1 MGAVAV
7 IGSATIDRVVQDGV
21 VAYKRGGVV
30 AYAGLTFA
38 ELGVE
43 TRVLT
48 NVAEADRAMLA
59 VLQQRGI
66 AVYVG
71 ESAATTC
78 FVNYVDGDAR
88 RQELLAHAAP
98 IAAVQLGPVLA
109 GVEHVHLGPLHP
121 RDLAEDVLAAIDGV
135 VSLDIQGYVRRIE
148 GTQVYQGVANGLY
161 AALQRAD
168 SVKTSNDELELVLAD
183 CGLTLDQLMRDC
195 SVTEWVVTEGSH
207 GGWVASGEGCSGR
220 SLRRLRWRWSLIP
233 RGLETCFSLR
243 IWRIG
248 CTEGRGLPRL
258 LSALR
263 RWLRGKWGA
272 VLLMGRRCVWR
283 RGEVYIDDR
292 LTGTNSGNTKSIYY
306 EERVRLLEVHPESL
320 RKAF

>member
-7 IGSATIDRVVQDGV
+7 IGSSTIDRVVQDGA

-48 NVAEADRAMLA
+48 NVAATDRTMLA
-59 VLQQRGI
+59 ILQQRGI

-88 RQELLAHAAP
+88 RQELLDCAAP
-98 IAAVQLGPVLA
+98 IAAAQLGPVLS

-121 RDLAEDVLAAIDGV
+121 RDLAEDVLTAIDGV
-135 VSLDIQGYVRRIE
+135 VSLDIQGYVRRID
-148 GTQVYQGVANGLY
+148 GTQVYQGIAKSLY
-161 AALQRAD
+161 VALQRAD
-168 SVKTSNDELELVLAD
+168 YVKTSNDELELVLAD

-195 SVTEWVVTEGSH
+195 SVAEWVVTEGSH
-207 GGWVASGEGCSGR
+207 GGWVASGKGERTKFESAPVAMVADPTGAGDVFFAAYLAHRLHRGAGIATAAQRAAALAARQVEGGFIDGET
-220 SLRRLRWRWSLIP
+220 LR
-233 RGLETCFSLR
+233 LEQ
-243 IWRIG
+243 G
-248 CTEGRGLPRL
+248 
-258 LSALR
+258 
-263 RWLRGKWGA
+263 
-272 VLLMGRRCVWR
+272 
-283 RGEVYIDDR
+283 
-292 LTGTNSGNTKSIYY
+292 
-306 EERVRLLEVHPESL
+306 
-320 RKAF
+320 

>member
-7 IGSATIDRVVQDGV
+7 IGSATIDRVVQSGIE
-21 VAYKRGGVV
+21 AYKRGGVV

-48 NVAEADRAMLA
+48 NVAAVDQAMLA

-88 RQELLAHAAP
+88 RQELLSCAAP
-98 IAAVQLGPVLA
+98 IAAAQLGPVLA

-121 RDLAEDVLAAIDGV
+121 RDLAEDVLTAMDGV
-135 VSLDIQGYVRRIE
+135 VSLDIQGYVRRLE
-148 GTQVYQGVANGLY
+148 GTQVYQGVAGGLY
-161 AALQRAD
+161 AALQCAD
-168 SVKTSNDELELVLAD
+168 YVKTSNDELELVLAD

-195 SVTEWVVTEGSH
+195 SVAEWVVTEGSH
-207 GGWVASGEGCSGR
+207 GGWVASGKGEQTKFASAPVAMVADPTGAGDVFFAAYLAHRLHRGAGIATAAQCAAALAARQVGGGFIDEATLRLEEG
-220 SLRRLRWRWSLIP
+220 
-233 RGLETCFSLR
+233 
-243 IWRIG
+243 
-248 CTEGRGLPRL
+248 
-258 LSALR
+258 
-263 RWLRGKWGA
+263 
-272 VLLMGRRCVWR
+272 
-283 RGEVYIDDR
+283 
-292 LTGTNSGNTKSIYY
+292 
-306 EERVRLLEVHPESL
+306 
-320 RKAF
+320 

>member
-1 MGAVAV
+1 MKSNMSAVAV
-7 IGSATIDRVVQDGV
+7 IGSATIDRVVQGGV

-48 NVAEADRAMLA
+48 NVAAADRAMLA
-59 VLQQRGI
+59 VLLQRGI
-66 AVYVG
+66 AVHVG

-88 RQELLAHAAP
+88 RQELLACAAP
-98 IAAVQLGPVLA
+98 IAAAQLGPVLA

-121 RDLAEDVLAAIDGV
+121 RDLVEDVLTAMDGV

-148 GTQVYQGVANGLY
+148 GTQVYQGVAGSLY

-168 SVKTSNDELELVLAD
+168 YVKTSNDELELVLAD

-195 SVTEWVVTEGSH
+195 SVAEWVVTEGSH
-207 GGWVASGEGCSGR
+207 GGWVASGKGEQTKFASAPVAMVADPTGAGDVFFAAYLAHRLHRGAGIATAAQRAATLAARQVGGGFIDEATLRLEG
-220 SLRRLRWRWSLIP
+220 
-233 RGLETCFSLR
+233 
-243 IWRIG
+243 
-248 CTEGRGLPRL
+248 
-258 LSALR
+258 
-263 RWLRGKWGA
+263 
-272 VLLMGRRCVWR
+272 
-283 RGEVYIDDR
+283 
-292 LTGTNSGNTKSIYY
+292 
-306 EERVRLLEVHPESL
+306 
-320 RKAF
+320 

>member
-7 IGSATIDRVVQDGV
+7 IGSATMDRVVQGGV

-71 ESAATTC
+71 ASAATTC
-78 FVNYVDGDAR
+78 FINYVDGDTR
-88 RQELLAHAAP
+88 RQELLTCAAP
-98 IAAVQLGPVLA
+98 IAVGQLVLA

-121 RDLAEDVLAAIDGV
+121 HDLAADVLTVLDGV
-135 VSLDIQGYVRRIE
+135 VSLDIQGYVRRVE
-148 GTQVYQGVANGLY
+148 GTQVYQGVADSLY
-161 AALQRAD
+161 AALQCAAY
-168 SVKTSNDELELVLAD
+168 VKTSNDELELVLAD

-195 SVTEWVVTEGSH
+195 SVAEWVVTEGSH
-207 GGWVASGEGCSGR
+207 GGWVASRAGQRTKFAPAPVATVADPTGAGDVFFAAYLAHRLHRGAGIATAAQCAAAVAARQVEGEFIDEAT
-220 SLRRLRWRWSLIP
+220 LRLAA
-233 RGLETCFSLR
+233 G
-243 IWRIG
+243 
-248 CTEGRGLPRL
+248 
-258 LSALR
+258 
-263 RWLRGKWGA
+263 
-272 VLLMGRRCVWR
+272 
-283 RGEVYIDDR
+283 
-292 LTGTNSGNTKSIYY
+292 
-306 EERVRLLEVHPESL
+306 
-320 RKAF
+320 

>member
-1 MGAVAV
+1 MGVVAV
-7 IGSATIDRVVQDGV
+7 IGSATIDRVVQSGV
-21 VAYKRGGVV
+21 DAYKRGGVI

-48 NVAEADRAMLA
+48 NVAAADRAMMA

-88 RQELLAHAAP
+88 RQELLACAAP
-98 IAAVQLGPVLA
+98 IAAAQLGPVLA

-121 RDLAEDVLAAIDGV
+121 HDLAEDVLTAMDGV

-148 GTQVYQGVANGLY
+148 GTQVSQGVAAGDLY
-161 AALQRAD
+161 AALQCAD
-168 SVKTSNDELELVLAD
+168 YVKTSNDELELVLAD

-195 SVTEWVVTEGSH
+195 SVSEWVVTEGSH
-207 GGWVASGEGCSGR
+207 GGWVASREGERTKFASAPVTTVADPTGAGDVFFAAYLAHR
-220 SLRRLRWRWSLIP
+220 LHLGAGIATAAQRAAALAARQVEGGFIDEATLR
-233 RGLETCFSLR
+233 LEGDKF
-243 IWRIG
+243 
-248 CTEGRGLPRL
+248 
-258 LSALR
+258 
-263 RWLRGKWGA
+263 
-272 VLLMGRRCVWR
+272 
-283 RGEVYIDDR
+283 
-292 LTGTNSGNTKSIYY
+292 
-306 EERVRLLEVHPESL
+306 
-320 RKAF
+320 

>member
-7 IGSATIDRVVQDGV
+7 IGSATIDRVVQGDV

-48 NVAEADRAMLA
+48 NVAAADQTMLA

-88 RQELLAHAAP
+88 RQELLSCAAP
-98 IAAVQLGPVLA
+98 IAAAQLGPVLA

-121 RDLAEDVLAAIDGV
+121 RDLAGDVLTAIDSV

-148 GTQVYQGVANGLY
+148 GKQVYQGVAASGLY

-168 SVKTSNDELELVLAD
+168 YVKTSNDELELVLAD
-183 CGLTLDQLMRDC
+183 CDLTLDQLMRDC
-195 SVTEWVVTEGSH
+195 SVAEWVVTEGSH
-207 GGWVASGEGCSGR
+207 GGWVANRQGTRTKFASAPVAMVADPTGAGDVFFAAYLAHRLHRGEGIVTAAQRAAALAARQVGGGFIDEAT
-220 SLRRLRWRWSLIP
+220 LR
-233 RGLETCFSLR
+233 LES
-243 IWRIG
+243 
-248 CTEGRGLPRL
+248 
-258 LSALR
+258 
-263 RWLRGKWGA
+263 
-272 VLLMGRRCVWR
+272 
-283 RGEVYIDDR
+283 
-292 LTGTNSGNTKSIYY
+292 
-306 EERVRLLEVHPESL
+306 
-320 RKAF
+320 

>member
-7 IGSATIDRVVQDGV
+7 IGSATIDRVVQGSMD
-21 VAYKRGGVV
+21 AYKRGGVV

-48 NVAEADRAMLA
+48 NVATADRAMLA

-71 ESAATTC
+71 ESTATTC

-88 RQELLAHAAP
+88 RQELLACAAP
-98 IAAVQLGPVLA
+98 IAAAQLGPVLA

-121 RDLAEDVLAAIDGV
+121 HDLAEEVLSAMDGV

-148 GTQVYQGVANGLY
+148 GTQVYQEVASGLY
-161 AALQRAD
+161 AALLRAD
-168 SVKTSNDELELVLAD
+168 YVKTSNDELELVLAD

-195 SVTEWVVTEGSH
+195 SATEWVVTEGSH
-207 GGWVASGEGCSGR
+207 GGWVASRQGTRTKFASAPVATVADPTGAGDVFFAAYLAHRLHRGAGIATAAQRAAALAARQVEGGFIDAVMLRLEDR
-220 SLRRLRWRWSLIP
+220 S
-233 RGLETCFSLR
+233 
-243 IWRIG
+243 
-248 CTEGRGLPRL
+248 
-258 LSALR
+258 
-263 RWLRGKWGA
+263 
-272 VLLMGRRCVWR
+272 V
-283 RGEVYIDDR
+283 
-292 LTGTNSGNTKSIYY
+292 
-306 EERVRLLEVHPESL
+306 
-320 RKAF
+320 

>member
-7 IGSATIDRVVQDGV
+7 IGSATVDRVVQGGV
-21 VAYKRGGVV
+21 DAYKRGGVV

-48 NVAEADRAMLA
+48 NVAAADRAMLA

-88 RQELLAHAAP
+88 RQELLACAAP
-98 IAAVQLGPVLA
+98 IAAAQLGPVLA

-148 GTQVYQGVANGLY
+148 GTQVYQGVAGGLY
-161 AALQRAD
+161 VALQRAD
-168 SVKTSNDELELVLAD
+168 YVKTSNDELELVLAD

-195 SVTEWVVTEGSH
+195 SVAEWIVTEGSH
-207 GGWVASGEGCSGR
+207 GGWIASRQGAADEVCVGSGGEGWLIQRGR
-220 SLRRLRWRWSLIP
+220 
-233 RGLETCFSLR
+233 ETCFFAAYLAHR
-243 IWRIG
+243 LHRGVEIATAAQRAAAFG
-248 CTEGRGLPRL
+248 CAPSGG
-258 LSALR
+258 
-263 RWLRGKWGA
+263 W
-272 VLLMGRRCVWR
+272 
-283 RGEVYIDDR
+283 VY
-292 LTGTNSGNTKSIYY
+292 
-306 EERVRLLEVHPESL
+306 
-320 RKAF
+320 

>member
-88 RQELLAHAAP
+88 RQELLACAAP

-195 SVTEWVVTEGSH
+195 SVAEWVVTEGSH
-207 GGWVASGEGCSGR
+207 GGWVASGKGERTKFASAPVAMVADPTGAGDVFFAAYLAHRLHRGAGIAKAAQCAAALAARQVGGGFIDGETLRLEEG
-220 SLRRLRWRWSLIP
+220 
-233 RGLETCFSLR
+233 
-243 IWRIG
+243 
-248 CTEGRGLPRL
+248 
-258 LSALR
+258 
-263 RWLRGKWGA
+263 
-272 VLLMGRRCVWR
+272 
-283 RGEVYIDDR
+283 
-292 LTGTNSGNTKSIYY
+292 
-306 EERVRLLEVHPESL
+306 
-320 RKAF
+320 

>member
-1 MGAVAV
+1 MGMVAV
-7 IGSATIDRVVQDGV
+7 IGSATIDRVVQGGV
-21 VAYKRGGVV
+21 DAYKRGGVV

-48 NVAEADRAMLA
+48 NVAAADRAMLA

-88 RQELLAHAAP
+88 RQELLAWAAP
-98 IAAVQLGPVLA
+98 IAATQLGPVLA

-121 RDLAEDVLAAIDGV
+121 RDLAEDVLTAIDGV

-148 GTQVYQGVANGLY
+148 GTQVYQGVANSLY
-161 AALQRAD
+161 AALQCAD
-168 SVKTSNDELELVLAD
+168 YVKTSNDELELVLAD

-195 SVTEWVVTEGSH
+195 SVAEWVVTEGSH
-207 GGWVASGEGCSGR
+207 GGWVANRQGTRTKFASAPVATVADPTGAGDVFFAAYLTHRLHREEGIATAAQCAAALAARQVGSGFIDEET
-220 SLRRLRWRWSLIP
+220 LR
-233 RGLETCFSLR
+233 LEA
-243 IWRIG
+243 G
-248 CTEGRGLPRL
+248 
-258 LSALR
+258 
-263 RWLRGKWGA
+263 
-272 VLLMGRRCVWR
+272 
-283 RGEVYIDDR
+283 
-292 LTGTNSGNTKSIYY
+292 
-306 EERVRLLEVHPESL
+306 
-320 RKAF
+320 

>member
-7 IGSATIDRVVQDGV
+7 IGSATIDRVVQGGV
-21 VAYKRGGVV
+21 SAYKRGGVV

-48 NVAEADRAMLA
+48 NVAAADRAMLA

-66 AVYVG
+66 AVHVG

-88 RQELLAHAAP
+88 RQELLACAAP
-98 IAAVQLGPVLA
+98 IAAAQLGPVLA

-121 RDLAEDVLAAIDGV
+121 RDLAEDVLTAIDGV

-148 GTQVYQGVANGLY
+148 GTQVYQGIAGSLY

-168 SVKTSNDELELVLAD
+168 YVKTSNDELELVLAD
-183 CGLTLDQLMRDC
+183 CGLMLDQLMRDC
-195 SVTEWVVTEGSH
+195 SVAEWIVTEGSH
-207 GGWVASGEGCSGR
+207 GGWVASRKGQQTKFASAPVATVVDPTGAGDVFFAAYLAHRLHRGAGIATAAQRAAALAARQVEGGFIDEAMLRLEGE
-220 SLRRLRWRWSLIP
+220 
-233 RGLETCFSLR
+233 
-243 IWRIG
+243 
-248 CTEGRGLPRL
+248 
-258 LSALR
+258 
-263 RWLRGKWGA
+263 
-272 VLLMGRRCVWR
+272 
-283 RGEVYIDDR
+283 
-292 LTGTNSGNTKSIYY
+292 
-306 EERVRLLEVHPESL
+306 
-320 RKAF
+320 